1 MALTDFFRTVLG
13 SEGYLCL
20 TFIDKDTGAA
30 GKTFRPLNNLSDVDE
45 LVGLHVD
52 KHNSYFCASPYKEA
66 KSKHKENVSDSVL
79 ALYAD
84 LDQCHPS
91 KCHVRPSI
99 AIESSSGRFQAL
111 WLLDRPVE
119 KGEAEELCRRIAY
132 EHAAEGAD
140 VSGWDLTQLLRVPG
154 TPNHKYEDKPLVN
167 LVWQERSR
175 YRTSDITAKYPE
187 PAPATVND
195 GVGKTEVIDSEP
207 LPTGSY
213 INSALDQIYQ
223 EAASKGARS
232 DSTWHVMCRTAEL
245 GFTLGQVLT
254 AVLNY
259 GPAQEKE
266 AKQPGWLQAD
276 FERFKNKPAS
286 LEKGGW
292 ELCHQRFLDREIVTL
307 KLPNNPEKVN
317 GVGRKLK
324 LTKASTIK
332 PRRVRWGWAE
342 RMPVGELCLIPGRE
356 GIGKSLFLAWLAAQL
371 TTGKLPGEFFGAP
384 KAVLYATSEDSWSYT
399 IVPRLMAAG
408 ADLDLVHRIEVE
420 NHGKLVLPL
429 DTHLIPEAVQE
440 VDAAALMLDPAISL
454 VDDNLSTNQSR
465 DIRKALEPLRDTAEK
480 AGIFIPA
487 LVHFNKTADVDI
499 LSKIPGARAWAEVAR
514 ASVALAEDKDEGH
527 FVASQAKNNLGR
539 LDLPHLGYEID
550 EVFITTEDGEASVG
564 KLRWT
569 GEVETGA
576 EEILSRKPT
585 RQTEEEKH
593 LGAAVAST
601 RIIALV
607 KESTN
612 PLTVAEVAEKLYDI
626 KPATIRQA
634 LRRAVTNGKLSQ
646 PDRGTYGPPLSDAC
660 PTP

>member
-45 LVGLHVD
+45 LVKLHVD

-84 LDQCHPS
+84 LDKCHPS

-175 YRTSDITAKYPE
+175 YRTSDITAKYST
-187 PAPATVND
+187 PAPSTVND

-307 KLPNNPEKVN
+307 KLPNKPN
-317 GVGRKLK
+317 RKK
-324 LTKASTIK
+324 LALVKASTFK
-332 PRRVRWGWAE
+332 PARVRWGWE
-342 RMPVGELCLIPGRE
+342 NRMPVGEITLIPGRE
-356 GIGKSLFLAWLAAQL
+356 GIGKSLFLAWLAAQI
-371 TTGKLPGEFFGAP
+371 TTGKLPGEFYGTP
-384 KAVLYATSEDSWSYT
+384 RSVLYVASEDSWNYT
-399 IVPRLMAAG
+399 ITPRMIAAG
-408 ADLDLVHRIEVE
+408 ANLEMVYRLSAEDQ
-420 NHGKLVLPL
+420 GKLNLPV
-429 DTHLIPEAVQE
+429 DTHLIPETARS
-440 VDAAALMLDPAISL
+440 VDAAALMLDPIVSL
-454 VDDNLSTNQSR
+454 VDEKINVNQGRELRS
-465 DIRKALEPLRDTAEK
+465 ALEPLRQAAED
-480 AGIFIPA
+480 ADIIVPA
-487 LVHFNKTADVDI
+487 LAHFNKTAETDV

-514 ASVALAEDKDEGH
+514 AAFALAEDKEERH
-527 FVASQAKNNLGR
+527 FVASQIKNNLGR
-539 LDLPHLGYEID
+539 LDLPHLTYEID
-550 EVFITTEDGEASVG
+550 EEEIQTPDGPTLVA

-569 GEVETGA
+569 GESDVSA
-576 EEILSRKPT
+576 DDVLSRKQKRKPAED
-585 RQTEEEKH
+585 QEELKS
-593 LGAAVAST
+593 ATVAYRVTKIVLNSDV
-601 RIIALV
+601 AM
-607 KESTN
+607 
-612 PLTVAEVAEKLYDI
+612 TVAEVAEQLEDVPYNTVSKTL
-626 KPATIRQA
+626 K
-634 LRRAVTNGKLSQ
+634 RAADRGKLSLQ
-646 PDRGTYGPPLSDAC
+646 ARGTYGPPNGQGY
-660 PTP
+660 TP